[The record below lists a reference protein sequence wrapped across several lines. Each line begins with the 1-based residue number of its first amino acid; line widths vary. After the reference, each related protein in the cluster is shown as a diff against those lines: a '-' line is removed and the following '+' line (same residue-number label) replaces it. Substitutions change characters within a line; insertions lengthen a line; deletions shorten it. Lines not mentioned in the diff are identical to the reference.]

1 MQHMSKYEKEVK
13 QWALRSGK
21 EAANRA
27 GMRAEVREGVAR
39 Q

>member
-13 QWALRSGK
+13 QWALWSGK

-27 GMRAEVREGVAR
+27 RMRAEVREGVAR